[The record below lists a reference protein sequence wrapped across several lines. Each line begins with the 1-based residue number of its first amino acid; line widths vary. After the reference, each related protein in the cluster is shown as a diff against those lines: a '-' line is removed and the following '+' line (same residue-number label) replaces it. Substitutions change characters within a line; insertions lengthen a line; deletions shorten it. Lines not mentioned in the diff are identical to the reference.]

1 MFLSSAGLSAT
12 LDGACSARSDSE
24 GIWSTMPENIRQK
37 ADATRDDGDG
47 GEAADPEAGA
57 KDRVNPDK
65 RNPPTHRIQNHD
77 TQIW

>member
-24 GIWSTMPENIRQK
+24 GIWSTMPENIRPK
-37 ADATRDDGDG
+37 AEPTKVDGDG

-57 KDRVNPDK
+57 QDRVNPDK
-65 RNPPTHRIQNHD
+65 RNPPTHRLQK
-77 TQIW
+77 